1 MLLVVIGFMTH
12 RLNVVITAREY
23 ADPVNYFPS
32 WMEVVV
38 SYVLIAAGFVATGVA
53 IKVFP
58 SLGQHDV
65 IHTHGGN
72 R

>member
-1 MLLVVIGFMTH
+1 VVIGFMTH

-38 SYVLIAAGFVATGVA
+38 SYGLIAAGFIATGLA
-53 IKVFP
+53 IKAFP
-58 SLGQHDV
+58 TLREPEAAGAQR
-65 IHTHGGN
+65 GN
-72 R
+72 G